1 MNAAVTSAAD
11 NINGLPVLR
20 DTMES
25 LLAPQYIFFA
35 NNADGRVHDGI
46 VYGRSENDWVYGEEG
61 LFPAMLY
68 LAERHYKDTFFEG
81 DYAVAPAQGTLA
93 PGFGIDWIPDPSFQ
107 SRTGYRAQ
115 ISDAGLLVSPSVILL
130 FVHDAIERMHQYSYR
145 KVKDWRFEI
154 DDGRLLEE
162 LEEKKIVNANGL
174 LDLFQMVLTPMPEPV
189 TENT

>member
-1 MNAAVTSAAD
+1 MNAPAMNLATS
-11 NINGLPVLR
+11 INALPLLSQ
-20 DTMES
+20 TMES

-46 VYGRSENDWVYGEEG
+46 VYGRSENDWVYGEDG

-68 LAERHYKDTFFEG
+68 LAERHYKDSFFEG
-81 DYAVAPAQGTLA
+81 DYAVPAASGTLA
-93 PGFGIDWIPDPSFQ
+93 QGFGIDWIPDPSFQ

-115 ISDAGLLVSPSVILL
+115 ISDAGLQVSPSVILL

-174 LDLFQMVLTPMPEPV
+174 LDLFQMVLAPLPEPES
-189 TENT
+189 ENT

>member
-1 MNAAVTSAAD
+1 MTALASTNA
-11 NINGLPVLR
+11 LPLLSR
-20 DTMES
+20 TMES

-46 VYGRSENDWVYGEEG
+46 VYGSSENDWVYGEDG

-68 LAERHYKDTFFEG
+68 LAERHYKDSFFEG
-81 DYAVAPAQGTLA
+81 DYAIPPENGTLA
-93 PGFGIDWIPDPSFQ
+93 QSFGIDWIPDPSFQ

-115 ISDAGLLVSPSVILL
+115 ISETGLQVSPSVILL

-174 LDLFQMVLTPMPEPV
+174 LDLFQMVLAPLPEPE